1 MTPNKGVCY
10 TNKEFK
16 MAKDFLLEDL
26 NPQQKEA
33 VLCCKGPLLV
43 LAGAGSG
50 KTRVVTHK
58 FAYLVK
64 KKHYHPTEIFAV
76 TFTNKAAN
84 EMKERIVQFLGND
97 LKQPWIGTFHSQ
109 CSRILR
115 KEIKAL
121 GYKADFS
128 IYDEDDQCSLIRYI
142 LKDMNIY
149 EALYKGVASRI
160 SMLKSM
166 LITPEEFFS
175 KGESFSFDEKL
186 ARVYLR
192 YQNELKRCNALDFD
206 DLIMLTVKL
215 FDENPKIRKKYQ
227 ETFKYLLVD
236 EFQDTNPAQYAL
248 LKLMV
253 PASRNICVVGDDDQ
267 SIYKFRGADVTNI
280 LNFEKDFPDAKIIKL
295 EQNYRST
302 QNILDVSGAVISKNP
317 YRRHKTLW
325 TDKGCGEKIC
335 YCSLESEEEEA
346 KYVARSIKDIYL
358 KGNYEYKDF
367 AILYRINLQ
376 ARALEDALREEGIPY
391 QVISG
396 ISFYQRKE
404 IKDILAYMRLVINQ
418 DDDVS
423 LRRIIN
429 LPSRGVGVSTLS
441 KIEQEAK
448 KNAIS
453 MFSAIKL
460 MISSNGFSAS
470 LKDKMKEFTELI
482 EDLSTRDYRSAA
494 DLLKDINER
503 TGYIDVAEEER
514 LQNILELVA
523 SAEGISV
530 KDFADKVS
538 LISSLDIS
546 STNYGVSLLTLHSAK
561 GLEFPVVFIVG
572 VEEGILPYFKTLD
585 DHLELQEERR
595 LFYVGMTRAKEIL
608 CLSNAKRRR
617 LYSKVQDQEPS
628 RFIKD
633 IPKECCNWIE
643 KIKNKTESL
652 VAVPNSAP
660 SKISVPMYSIGCK
673 VRHPSWGVG
682 IVRDCQEDGDNTK
695 ITVSFAGV
703 GLKRLVA
710 KYANL
715 ERI

>member
-1 MTPNKGVCY
+1 
-10 TNKEFK
+10 

-50 KTRVVTHK
+50 KTRVITHK

-64 KKHYHPTEIFAV
+64 KKHYNPSEIFAV

-84 EMKERIVQFLGND
+84 EMKERIVQFLGSD

-109 CSRILR
+109 CSKILR
-115 KEIKAL
+115 KEIKTL
-121 GYKADFS
+121 GYKTDFS

-149 EALYKGVASRI
+149 EALYRGVASRI

-206 DLIMLTVKL
+206 DLILLTVKL
-215 FDENPKIRKKYQ
+215 FEENPKIRKKYQ
-227 ETFKYLLVD
+227 EIFKYILVD

-280 LNFEKDFPDAKIIKL
+280 LNFEKDFPDTKVIKL

-302 QNILDVSGAVISKNP
+302 QNILDVSGAVISKNSH
-317 YRRHKTLW
+317 RRHKTLW

-335 YCSLESEEEEA
+335 YCSLDSEEEEA

-358 KGNYEYKDF
+358 KGSYDYKDF

-396 ISFYQRKE
+396 ISFYHRKE
-404 IKDILAYMRLVINQ
+404 IKDIIAYMRLVINH

-423 LRRIIN
+423 LKRIIN

-453 MFSAIKL
+453 MFSAIKM
-460 MISSNGFSAS
+460 MISSNSFSAS

-482 EDLSTRDYRSAA
+482 ENFSTKDYRSAS
-494 DLLKDINER
+494 DLLKDINEK
-503 TGYIDVAEEER
+503 TGYIDIVEEER
-514 LQNILELVA
+514 LQNILELVS
-523 SAEGISV
+523 SAENISV
-530 KDFADKVS
+530 KDFIDKVS
-538 LISSLDIS
+538 LISSLDSS
-546 STNYGVSLLTLHSAK
+546 STNNGVSLLTLHSAK

-585 DHLELQEERR
+585 DLSELQEERR

-608 CLSNAKRRR
+608 CLSNARKRR
-617 LYSKVQDQEPS
+617 LYSKVQEQEPS
-628 RFIKD
+628 RFIRD

-643 KIKNKTESL
+643 KIKSKTEPP
-652 VAVPNSAP
+652 VAVNNTASQ
-660 SKISVPMYSIGCK
+660 KISVHMYSIGCK
-673 VRHPSWGVG
+673 VRHPSWGIG

-710 KYANL
+710 KFANL
-715 ERI
+715 ERV